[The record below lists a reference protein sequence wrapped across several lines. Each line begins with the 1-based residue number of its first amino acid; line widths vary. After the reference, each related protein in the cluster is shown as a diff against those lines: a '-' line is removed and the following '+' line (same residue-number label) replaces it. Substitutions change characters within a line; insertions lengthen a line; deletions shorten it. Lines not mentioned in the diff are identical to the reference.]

1 MQLKTLDEFVTPA
14 RVRNYS
20 VMLVVAFAVGMIG
33 WLASMHADVDPYGKP
48 FGYDFITFYGQS
60 VLALQGRAADAYLP
74 LEILAAEQATIP
86 ADTAV
91 YFWHYPP
98 TFALLT
104 LPLALIPYKLAYIG
118 FVAATLALYLLV
130 IRRISDHRWA
140 MLLALAFPAVF
151 LNAFHGQNGFLSAAV
166 LGFGLVWLDERPW
179 LAGAVLGLLVYKPHF
194 GVLLPLLFLVTGNW
208 RAFVAASLSAG
219 AFIAAT
225 FLVFGPAPWIAFV
238 HNMPLVSS
246 LLENAYLPWPK
257 IPSWF
262 VTLSYLSVPR
272 PVAYGLHAAVAVA
285 LAAAVLWAWR
295 RSGAVELKK
304 ALTVLAVLAVSPYMF
319 DYDLALLA
327 LPIAWVADYG
337 RRHVLPVGTKSALV
351 LAFAT
356 PIVFTPI
363 AGAIHVQLMAPAL
376 LCVFLTVWR
385 VFRASETTAGVPLR
399 VAGDLVVGAA

>member
-14 RVRNYS
+14 RIRNYS
-20 VMLVVAFAVGMIG
+20 VMLVVAFTVGMVG
-33 WLASMHADVDPYGKP
+33 WLLSMHADVDAYGKP

-86 ADTAV
+86 ADMAV

-104 LPLALIPYKLAYIG
+104 LPLALVPYKLAYTA
-118 FVAATLALYLLV
+118 FVGASLALYLLT

-140 MLLALAFPAVF
+140 TLLALAFPAVF
-151 LNAFHGQNGFLSAAV
+151 LNAFHGQNGFLNAAV
-166 LGFGLVWLDERPW
+166 LGFGLLWLDRRPW
-179 LAGAVLGLLVYKPHF
+179 LGGAVLGLLVYKPHF
-194 GVLLPLLFLVTGNW
+194 GVLLPLVFLVTGNW
-208 RAFVAASLSAG
+208 RAFAAASLSAG
-219 AFIAAT
+219 LFIAAT

-246 LLENAYLPWPK
+246 LLEHAYLPWPK

-262 VTLSYLSVPR
+262 VALSYLGVAR
-272 PVAYGLHAAVAVA
+272 PAAYALHAAVALV
-285 LAAAVLWAWR
+285 LGAAMLWAWR
-295 RSGAVELKK
+295 NPGAAELKK
-304 ALTVLAVLAVSPYMF
+304 ALTVLAALAVSPYMF
-319 DYDLALLA
+319 DYDLTLLA
-327 LPIAWVADYG
+327 LPIAWVAEYG
-337 RRHVLPVGTKSALV
+337 RRHVLPVGTKAALV

-363 AGAIHVQLMAPAL
+363 ASAVHVQLMAPAL
-376 LCVFLTVWR
+376 LCVFIAVWR
-385 VFRASETTAGVPLR
+385 VFRASEAAAGVPLP
-399 VAGDLVVGAA
+399 AARNLAPSPA